1 MKRALSAPV
10 ALLSLMVAALLTG
23 CTSDF
28 LVDGGT
34 AEPAPT
40 PTSASP
46 EPTETATPEPVEQF
60 NCDDIL
66 IDRPG
71 NYVLG
76 ACGTVTVEGSGIDL
90 TFTSVDQLVIRGDA
104 VDIVGDVIG
113 SVELEGQRSEI
124 SAVSIEA
131 LSITGELNTVIVTTT
146 IGTVIVDGNEN
157 VVSTGEGIESPVID
171 NGLLN
176 EIS

>member
-10 ALLSLMVAALLTG
+10 AILGITVAALLTG

-28 LVDGGT
+28 LVGGGT
-34 AEPAPT
+34 AGPAPT
-40 PTSASP
+40 PTNASP
-46 EPTETATPEPVEQF
+46 QPTETTPPEPVEQF
-60 NCDDIL
+60 DCDDIL

-76 ACGTVTVEGSGIDL
+76 ACGTVTVEGGGIDL
-90 TFTSVDQLVIRGDA
+90 AFTSIDELIIRGDG
-104 VDIVGDVIG
+104 VDIVGDMIG
-113 SVELEGQRSEI
+113 SVDLEGQRGEI

-131 LSITGELNTVIVTTT
+131 LSITGELNTVIVDTT